1 MFTVSAYVDA
11 LVLVQ
16 SGEMISSNY
25 TSFGVAMN
33 SGWCWHLLGVPVKNT
48 CHSC

>member
-1 MFTVSAYVDA
+1 MFTVSAHVDA
-11 LVLVQ
+11 LVLVE

-25 TSFGVAMN
+25 TSFGVAVN
-33 SGWCWHLLGVPVKNT
+33 SVVRHLLGVSVKNT

>member
-1 MFTVSAYVDA
+1 MFPVSACVDA
-11 LVLVQ
+11 LVLVEF
-16 SGEMISSNY
+16 GEMISSNY

-48 CHSC
+48 FHSH